1 MTILFILKKYNIM
14 EENIQRGFKWG
25 KIGVWQ
31 NFEFLSNFFIQKI
44 CYKKFSFYPNNK
56 SVI

>member
-14 EENIQRGFKWG
+14 EENIQRGVKWG

-31 NFEFLSNFFIQKI
+31 NF
-44 CYKKFSFYPNNK
+44 
-56 SVI
+56 

>member
-14 EENIQRGFKWG
+14 EENIQRGVKWG
-25 KIGVWQ
+25 KLEVGK

-44 CYKKFSFYPNNK
+44 YCKKFSFYPNNK

>member
-1 MTILFILKKYNIM
+1 MTILFILKRYNIM
-14 EENIQRGFKWG
+14 EKTFKGGLNGEKLEFG
-25 KIGVWQ
+25 K

-44 CYKKFSFYPNNK
+44 CYKKFSFHPNNK

>member
-14 EENIQRGFKWG
+14 EENIQRGVQWG

-31 NFEFLSNFFIQKI
+31 IFLIFG
-44 CYKKFSFYPNNK
+44 KFLYPENL
-56 SVI
+56 